1 MHDPRALD
9 ILASASIPVTRDLV
23 HLGVKRLDVYLRP
36 SGSGRFRWF
45 HADGK
50 PTVVDGASV
59 DEAVRVAQLVWRDL
73 AMRER
78 AVPAAPPVDP
88 Q

>member
-23 HLGVKRLDVYLRP
+23 HLGVKRLDVFLRATP
-36 SGSGRFRWF
+36 NGRFRWF

-50 PTVVDGASV
+50 PTVVDGASA
-59 DEAVRVAQLVWRDL
+59 DEAVRVARLVWRDL
-73 AMRER
+73 ALRPSAEP
-78 AVPAAPPVDP
+78 AVPRAEP